1 MTDDE
6 DMAMQL
12 LLEEARAK
20 AQADRYIELRMLDH
34 MDRLLNVIGHMV
46 IVTYGEIIAEPVD
59 DYQDPN

>member
-6 DMAMQL
+6 DKAMQL

-34 MDRLLNVIGHMV
+34 MDRLLNVVGHMV
-46 IVTYGEIIAEPVD
+46 IATYGEFVAQPVD
-59 DYQDPN
+59 EVELN